1 MTGAD
6 ADYTSKM
13 AEGNKT
19 FPKRLAGEAAGGRGL
34 GRRLKRAE
42 WDGGPAVQI
51 TITVGMRQADGGVDV
66 HCWFLSQ
73 KVSQAA
79 PPAPKSRVAGISAA
93 AVQHAARQGST
104 LNSQEGA
111 AARCTGVTGDEFS
124 LIASALTVCPGSL
137 GNIARLLRR
146 PVLAYPV
153 IPARC
158 PSIRTA

>member
-1 MTGAD
+1 MSGAD

-19 FPKRLAGEAAGGRGL
+19 FPKCLASEAAGGRGL

-42 WDGGPAVQI
+42 WDGGPVQI

-66 HCWFLSQ
+66 RCWFLSQ

-93 AVQHAARQGST
+93 AAHHAAPQGST
-104 LNSQEGA
+104 LNSQEEG

-124 LIASALTVCPGSL
+124 LIASALTVYPGSF